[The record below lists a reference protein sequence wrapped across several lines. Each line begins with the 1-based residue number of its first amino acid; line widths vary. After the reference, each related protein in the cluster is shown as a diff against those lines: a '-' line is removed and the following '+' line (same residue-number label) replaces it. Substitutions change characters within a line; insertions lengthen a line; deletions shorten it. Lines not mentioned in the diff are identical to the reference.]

1 MKLINLDKKRSISV
15 IILAMIIGG
24 ISGFIYEE
32 LFYLVQLGKLVK
44 RGSTF
49 GPWIPIY
56 AFGTLFII
64 LFSYRFRKKPLL
76 VFIINCISTGILEYS
91 TGFVLDKFFNLK
103 LWDYNTE
110 MMNFGNINGYVC
122 FRSIALFGSASLFI
136 IYFLVPN
143 LIELSKRVDKK
154 KFTIISYTFGSL
166 FIIDMIVHLLVK
178 MLK

>member
-1 MKLINLDKKRSISV
+1 MKLFNLDKKSTISI
-15 IILAMIIGG
+15 IMLAMIIGG

-32 LFYLVQLGKLVK
+32 LFYLVDLGKLVK
-44 RGSTF
+44 RGSTY

-122 FRSIALFGSASLFI
+122 FRSIALFGSASLLI
-136 IYFLVPN
+136 IYLIVP
-143 LIELSKRVDKK
+143 LLLKLLDKLNYK
-154 KFTIISYTFGSL
+154 KISMISYTLFSL
-166 FIIDMIVHLLVK
+166 FVLDMILHFIFR
-178 MLK
+178 

>member
-1 MKLINLDKKRSISV
+1 MKLFNLDKKSTIGV
-15 IILAMIIGG
+15 IMMAMIIGG

-32 LFYLVQLGKLVK
+32 IFYLIDLGKLVK

-76 VFIINCISTGILEYS
+76 VFLINCISTGILEYG
-91 TGFVLDKFFNLK
+91 TGFVLDKFLNLK

-110 MMNFGNINGYVC
+110 IMNFGNINGYVC
-122 FRSIALFGSASLFI
+122 FRSVALFGSASLLI
-136 IYFLVPN
+136 IYLIVPFL
-143 LIELSKRVDKK
+143 LKLLDKIKYK
-154 KFTIISYTFGSL
+154 KFSMISYTLFSL
-166 FIIDMIVHLLVK
+166 FVLDMILHFIFG
-178 MLK
+178 

>member
-1 MKLINLDKKRSISV
+1 MKLFNLDKKSTISI
-15 IILAMIIGG
+15 IMLAMIIGG

-32 LFYLVQLGKLVK
+32 LFYLVDLGKLVK
-44 RGSTF
+44 RGSTY

-91 TGFVLDKFFNLK
+91 TGFVLHKFFNLK

-122 FRSIALFGSASLFI
+122 FRSIALFGSASLLI
-136 IYFLVPN
+136 IYLIVP
-143 LIELSKRVDKK
+143 LLLKLLDKLKYK
-154 KFTIISYTFGSL
+154 KFSMISYTLFSL
-166 FIIDMIVHLLVK
+166 FVLDMILHFIFR
-178 MLK
+178 

>member
-1 MKLINLDKKRSISV
+1 MKLFNLDKKSTISV
-15 IILAMIIGG
+15 IMMAMIIGG

-32 LFYLVQLGKLVK
+32 IFYLIDLGKLVK

-76 VFIINCISTGILEYS
+76 VFLINCISTGILEYG
-91 TGFVLDKFFNLK
+91 TGFVLDKFLNLK

-110 MMNFGNINGYVC
+110 IMNFGNINGYVC
-122 FRSIALFGSASLFI
+122 FRSVALFGSASLLI
-136 IYFLVPN
+136 IYLIVPFL
-143 LIELSKRVDKK
+143 LKLLDKIKYK
-154 KFTIISYTFGSL
+154 KFSMISYTLFSL
-166 FIIDMIVHLLVK
+166 FVLDMILHFIFG
-178 MLK
+178 